1 MFRVSLA
8 DFEGPLDLLLF
19 FVRRDELDL
28 FDIPIARIADEYLA
42 HVRVLEAVDLDG
54 AADFIYLAA
63 ELIAIKVAMLLP
75 RAAGPDGEEPEDP
88 RRPLV
93 ERLLEYV
100 RFKEAAGQ
108 LDERFDVRARHATRG
123 AASAPD
129 EEHIAVEEAPIR
141 VSLFDLMRAL
151 QRVLSQAPEPEEHHP
166 VGREAWTVEGQQ
178 TWLMAEV
185 GSRPRSFAELVGGRS
200 RGFVIATFLAVLE
213 LVRRQT
219 VRLLLGAGSDDFRVA
234 VAPAAEPS

>member
-42 HVRVLEAVDLDG
+42 YVRVLEQVDLDG

-75 RAAGPDGEEPEDP
+75 RPAGADGEEGEDP

-100 RFKEAAGQ
+100 RYKEAAGQ
-108 LDERFDVRARHATRG
+108 LEERWDERARHATRG
-123 AASAPD
+123 AASAVEMPDLPPD
-129 EEHIAVEEAPIR
+129 EIPLR

-151 QRVLSQAPEPEEHHP
+151 QRVLAQAPDPEEHHP
-166 VGREAWTVEGQQ
+166 LRREAWSVEGQQ
-178 TWLMAEV
+178 AWILAEV
-185 GSRPRSFAELVGGRS
+185 SSRPRSFVDMMAGRS
-200 RGFVIATFLAVLE
+200 RSFVIATFLAMLE
-213 LVRRQT
+213 LVRSQAIKL
-219 VRLLLGAGSDDFRVA
+219 VLGADSDDFRI
-234 VAPAAEPS
+234 AAGVPVEMQ

>member
-1 MFRVSLA
+1 MYRVSLA

-100 RFKEAAGQ
+100 RYKEAAGQ
-108 LDERFDVRARHATRG
+108 LDERLDARSRHATRG
-123 AASAPD
+123 AASAAVA
-129 EEHIAVEEAPIR
+129 EERPPEEVPVR
-141 VSLFDLMRAL
+141 VSLFELMRAL
-151 QRVLSQAPEPEEHHP
+151 QRVLAQAPEPEVHP
-166 VGREAWTVEGQQ
+166 LRREAWSVEAQQAWVLEEIGQK
-178 TWLMAEV
+178 
-185 GSRPRSFAELVGGRS
+185 PRSFVDLVGGRS
-200 RGFVIATFLAVLE
+200 RSFIIATFLAVLE
-213 LVRRQT
+213 LVRAQAA
-219 VRLLLGAGSDDFRVA
+219 RLVLGADSDDFRI
-234 VAPAAEPS
+234 APARTAEPA